1 MVYAGQTAATG
12 ALREEKEMGLL
23 KGKVAIVSGIGPG
36 LGRATA
42 LKLAEAGANVV
53 LAARTEARLAEVAD
67 EVRALGVQ
75 ALAVPTDLAEPQ
87 DCEALVEKSIAEFG
101 RVDVL
106 VNNAFMMPPF
116 RRLDEYNVAKIQQ
129 SFEVNLFA
137 PLRLS
142 QAVIPHMRAAGEGS
156 IVMIGSVI
164 LRKQTVNYGPYKV
177 AKHALLGLTRSL
189 AAENGP
195 DGIRVN
201 MVAPGYIG
209 AAVVGLVAQMDAAAR
224 GIPEAQARQSILDTL
239 MLRRA
244 AEPEEIADAILFF
257 ASGMSRSIT
266 AQCLD
271 VTAGE
276 FAH

>member
-1 MVYAGQTAATG
+1 
-12 ALREEKEMGLL
+12 MGLL
-23 KGKVAIVSGIGPG
+23 EEKVAIVSGIGPG

-42 LKLAEAGANVV
+42 LKLAEAGAHVV
-53 LAARTEARLAEVAD
+53 LAARTEERLAEVAD
-67 EVRALGVQ
+67 EVRSRGRR
-75 ALAVPTDLAEPQ
+75 ALAVPTDLAVPD
-87 DCEALVEKSIAEFG
+87 DCDALVEKAMAEFG
-101 RVDVL
+101 RIDVL

-116 RRLDEYNVAKIQQ
+116 HKLAEYDVAKIQQ

-142 QAVIPHMRAAGEGS
+142 QAVVPHMRAAGEGS

-164 LRKQTVNYGPYKV
+164 LRKQPVNYGPYKI

-209 AAVVGLVAQMDAAAR
+209 ASVVDLVAQMDAATRGVPPAEAR
-224 GIPEAQARQSILDTL
+224 DAILDTL

-244 AEPEEIADAILFF
+244 PEPEEIADAVVFF

-271 VTAGE
+271 VTSGE